1 VFSMRPHT
9 FTMHTPILLGLL
21 IAFGLHMTSLYN
33 YLLFHS
39 LAEIF
44 SIIIG
49 CGIFMVAWNSR
60 QFLDNNY
67 LLFIGIAY
75 LFVAGID
82 LTHMFAYKGMN
93 IFKGYETNL
102 PTQLWIAARYIESLS
117 LLIAPIFL
125 GRRLKIHSIL
135 LGYGMAFS
143 LLLLSIFYWKIF
155 PICFIEGVGLTP
167 FKKIS
172 EYIISLILLASIVL
186 LFGNRKKVDKSV
198 LQYVIWSVILTIV
211 SELAFTFYIH
221 AYGFSNLVGHFFKIA
236 SFYLIYKAII
246 ETGLVKPYDLLFR
259 NLKQSEGVLREA
271 KEGLET
277 KVAERTNELRI
288 ANEQLQFE
296 LTEHNRAE
304 EALRE
309 SEKKYRDLVVNAL
322 VGIYKTNLNGDI
334 LFANEALA
342 RIFEFDS
349 PEEMIS
355 VGILL
360 RYKNL
365 KDRQALIETLQ
376 KEGKVVDYE
385 IEFLTKS
392 GKTLNV
398 LLSATLVGDTLSGMI
413 MDITPRK
420 RAEEEKVALQD
431 QLRQS
436 QKMEAIGRLAGGIAH
451 DFNNLLTII
460 KGYSQLSFIELKEGD
475 PLRNNIEEIQK
486 ASDRAANLTRQVLA
500 FSRRQVLDMK
510 ILDVNT
516 ILQDLDKM
524 LRRVIGEDIELVTLL
539 SKDLG
544 NVKTDPGQIE
554 QVIMNLAVNARDAMP
569 SGGKLT
575 IETANVELEETY
587 ARAHIAV
594 KSGRYAMLS
603 VSDTGVGMTPE
614 VRDRIFEPFFTT
626 KEKGKGTGLGLSTV
640 YGIVKQSEGNIWVY
654 SEPGQGTTFKIYLPR
669 VDEPL
674 EELRQKAVE
683 KEIPRGSE
691 TILIVEDDE
700 PVRKLSTQI
709 LKRQGY
715 AILEAGNGNEA
726 LHLCEERKQPVHLIL
741 TDVVMPEMGGREL
754 VKRLKSLHSEMK
766 VIYMSGYTNNAI
778 VHHGVLEKGV
788 NYVQKPFTL
797 DALARKVREVLDG

>member
-1 VFSMRPHT
+1 MFSMRPHT